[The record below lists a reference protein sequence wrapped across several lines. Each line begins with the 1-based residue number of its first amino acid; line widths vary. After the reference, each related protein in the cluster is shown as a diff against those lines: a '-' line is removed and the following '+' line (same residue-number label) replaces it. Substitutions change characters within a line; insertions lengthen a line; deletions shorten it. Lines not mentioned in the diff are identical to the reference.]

1 MFPISGSLSELGLSE
16 FSPSLS
22 LQGRER
28 RGRRR
33 KKRRSRG
40 RGMREVKEG
49 AYKYARR
56 LTDETSADRG
66 TESLLSKKKREGE
79 RERSAGK
86 AKSAPFQ
93 LCTCVHVAGQPW
105 TGTQLKLSAFPFL
118 QSSDCKLSPCTFH
131 GFVGCIIYHSQNV
144 KPCLKKGAC

>member
-40 RGMREVKEG
+40 GDGEVKEG
-49 AYKYARR
+49 GYKYARR
-56 LTDETSADRG
+56 RTDETSADRG
-66 TESLLSKKKREGE
+66 TELGRQGE
-79 RERSAGK
+79 VSA
-86 AKSAPFQ
+86 
-93 LCTCVHVAGQPW
+93 QPW
-105 TGTQLKLSAFPFL
+105 TGAQLSSLLS
-118 QSSDCKLSPCTFH
+118 LSFRVQTANSPHVLSMDSLVASYT
-131 GFVGCIIYHSQNV
+131 I
-144 KPCLKKGAC
+144 ARM

>member
-66 TESLLSKKKREGE
+66 TELGRQGE
-79 RERSAGK
+79 VA
-86 AKSAPFQ
+86 APFQ
-93 LCTCVHVAGQPW
+93 LCACGCPTLDRSPV
-105 TGTQLKLSAFPFL
+105 KLSAFPFL
-118 QSSDCKLSPCTFH
+118 QSSD
-131 GFVGCIIYHSQNV
+131 
-144 KPCLKKGAC
+144 

>member
-40 RGMREVKEG
+40 GDGEVKEG
-49 AYKYARR
+49 GYKYARR

-66 TESLLSKKKREGE
+66 TELGRQGE
-79 RERSAGK
+79 V
-86 AKSAPFQ
+86 SAPFQ
-93 LCTCVHVAGQPW
+93 LCACGCPTLDRSPV
-105 TGTQLKLSAFPFL
+105 KLSAFPFL
-118 QSSDCKLSPCTFH
+118 QSSDCKPNQRGASSLMA
-131 GFVGCIIYHSQNV
+131 QN
-144 KPCLKKGAC
+144 